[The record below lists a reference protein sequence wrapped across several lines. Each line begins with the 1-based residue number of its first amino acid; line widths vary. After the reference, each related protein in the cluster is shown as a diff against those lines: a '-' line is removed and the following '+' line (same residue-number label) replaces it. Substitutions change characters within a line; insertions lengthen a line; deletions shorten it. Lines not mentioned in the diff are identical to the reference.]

1 VNLPAPPRS
10 RAVPPLSVP
19 AARPALLNWKPVALA
34 SVVAVLLIAGVLTW
48 AVLNPT
54 HRRAQASSAEEAT
67 LAALAEVSD
76 TQPAPEQTEPAESAI
91 PVGLA
96 KPDAPS
102 PAPAEAAALARADAT
117 VVPALVESAAP
128 VCEKFGTS
136 VEFDPNPERAA
147 RRAAESQRLLV
158 ILHISGN
165 FEDSGFT

>member
-1 VNLPAPPRS
+1 MPAPPHL
-10 RAVPPLSVP
+10 RAVRPRSAPAVRPP
-19 AARPALLNWKPVALA
+19 LLNWKPVVLA
-34 SVVAVLLIAGVLTW
+34 SVVAVLLVAGVLTW

-54 HRRAQASSAEEAT
+54 NRRAPADSTEEAT
-67 LAALAEVSD
+67 LAAVEVSD
-76 TQPAPEQTEPAESAI
+76 AQPAPEQTEPAQAEV
-91 PVGLA
+91 PVV
-96 KPDAPS
+96 
-102 PAPAEAAALARADAT
+102 PAQAEAPPLAVVEKPALARVEPAI
-117 VVPALVESAAP
+117 VQALVEPAAP